1 VVAGALT
8 ILYGFWCF
16 AIPDSPMDAW
26 FLTHEEKIVAVE
38 RLRSS
43 QTGVRNHKIKFQ
55 HIKNAFLDPKFP
67 LIFIMMAT
75 A

>member
-1 VVAGALT
+1 
-8 ILYGFWCF
+8 
-16 AIPDSPMDAW
+16 MDAW
-26 FLTHEEKIVAVE
+26 FLTKEEKIVAVE

-43 QTGVRNHKIKFQ
+43 QTGVRNHKIKLQ
-55 HIKNAFLDPKFP
+55 HVKNAFLDPKFP